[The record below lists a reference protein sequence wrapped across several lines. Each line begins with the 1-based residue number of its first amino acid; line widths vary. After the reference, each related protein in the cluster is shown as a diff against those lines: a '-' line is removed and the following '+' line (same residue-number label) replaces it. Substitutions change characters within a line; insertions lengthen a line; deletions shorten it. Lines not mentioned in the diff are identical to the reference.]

1 MRRGYLT
8 PPVMIILALI
18 TLGVALTL
26 FLNTNLLKNIKKQ
39 PAPTPTPAIN
49 SFEDCARAGNRIL
62 LTYPRQCKTP
72 DGKSFTEVINQESL
86 DIAPCDVNSD
96 GMCNVA
102 DLNLL
107 NTALGTRRGQK
118 NYHPLAD
125 LDADGVINDTDK
137 QILLKLIEQNQ
148 SDETA
153 NWKTYIN
160 DKYRFQL
167 NYPPSWVYREE
178 MVENSFIIY
187 FEPLTR
193 TSSPIAARCVIQLS
207 IDNSSKTAE
216 KAIKSLCETEDIC
229 ASASDAKDILI
240 GNIKAKKSYYPGP
253 IQTDVILFQKGTNIF
268 KFFVDYDK
276 SSETIFGISVEEKL
290 RIFDQILSTFKFLD

>member
-8 PPVMIILALI
+8 PPVLIILALI
-18 TLGVALTL
+18 TFGVALTL
-26 FLNTNLLKNIKKQ
+26 FLNTNLLKNIKNQ
-39 PAPTPTPAIN
+39 PTPSPAIN
-49 SFEDCARAGNRIL
+49 SFVDCARAGNRIL

-107 NTALGTRRGQK
+107 NTALGTSRGQK

-153 NWKTYIN
+153 NWKTYTSQDN
-160 DKYRFQL
+160 SYSFKY
-167 NYPPSWVYREE
+167 PTSWKQKSIQIFGSRSVQEIEDPQGAYLL
-178 MVENSFIIY
+178 SFINQGNY
-187 FEPLTR
+187 NNNTGKPFADLYDFEQLPYTIKTVRVNGQEGIQPLPRAGSEHIT
-193 TSSPIAARCVIQLS
+193 AVDLF
-207 IDNSSKTAE
+207 SKDF
-216 KAIKSLCETEDIC
+216 KR
-229 ASASDAKDILI
+229 ILI
-240 GNIKAKKSYYPGP
+240 LELETQSRDEKE
-253 IQTDVILFQKGTNIF
+253 ILKGQ
-268 KFFVDYDK
+268 
-276 SSETIFGISVEEKL
+276 E
-290 RIFDQILSTFKFLD
+290 IFDQILSTFRFE